1 MRKLLNFI
9 DMKSKIIGIIPAR
22 MKSSRFPGTLH
33 SSIDLD
39 RFSDFDFNKWTILRG
54 NELRRIVLSETR
66 RLNTS

>member
-1 MRKLLNFI
+1 Y
-9 DMKSKIIGIIPAR
+9 S
-22 MKSSRFPGTLH
+22 SSRFPGTLH